1 MPVKCK
7 CKKKEVVNMRKKLI
21 SLVSVV
27 VLALSMATAAFAAP
41 ANAQY
46 KTGASTY
53 GAACGGLGYDLM
65 RDANG
70 NFLSQEDFEA
80 NLDKA
85 IADGDIASADRGYY
99 VEMFNYCVAN
109 GGSFGGKSLGGRG
122 CGR

>member
-1 MPVKCK
+1 M
-7 CKKKEVVNMRKKLI
+7 KKLI

-27 VLALSMATAAFAAP
+27 VLALSMATVVLAAP
-41 ANAQY
+41 TNTQY
-46 KTGASTY
+46 KTESVSY
-53 GAACGGLGYDLM
+53 GACGGLGYDLM
-65 RDANG
+65 IDANG

-99 VEMFNYCVAN
+99 VKMYDYCAAN
-109 GGSFGGKSLGGRG
+109 GDSFGGRGFGGRG